1 MQDPPERNK
10 PSGTEPSVQRVRHL
24 TVSDQDDGQ
33 RLDNWLL
40 RQAKGVPK
48 SHIYKLVRS
57 GQVRINGGRA
67 KVSVRLATG
76 DVVRMPPMQ
85 LRAQEAARV
94 PDRLLG
100 VLKASVVME
109 TDDFLVINKPPGIAV
124 HGGSGLAFGA
134 IDGLRQA
141 LNSPNL
147 ELAHRLDRATSGALL
162 VARDRRRCRVLQ
174 EQFRTRLVGK
184 HYVALVCGN
193 WPDALKTV
201 NLPLSANSEHA
212 GERRVLVDPK
222 NGKPSTTH
230 MTVAERFADACLL
243 DIQLET
249 GRTHQIRVHS
259 ASKGHPIIG
268 DERYGGNQENQRFR
282 RMGLNRLYLH
292 SSHIAFEWDGE
303 RVSCEVPV
311 DADWLSAVER
321 LRHFKK

>member
-1 MQDPPERNK
+1 MQGPPEPSN
-10 PSGTEPSVQRVRHL
+10 PSGTESPVQRVRHL

-76 DVVRMPPMQ
+76 DVIRMPPMQ
-85 LRAQEAARV
+85 VRSQEAVRV
-94 PDRLLG
+94 PDGLLRA
-100 VLKASVVME
+100 LKKSIVME

-141 LNSPNL
+141 LGSPNL

-184 HYVALVCGN
+184 HYQALVCGD
-193 WPDALKTV
+193 WPQKMATV

-212 GERRVLVDPK
+212 GERRVMVDYA

-230 MTVAERFADACLL
+230 MKVAERFAQASLL
-243 DIQLET
+243 NIQLET
-249 GRTHQIRVHS
+249 GRTHQIRVHA
-259 ASKGHPIIG
+259 ASKGHPVVG
-268 DERYGGNQENQRFR
+268 DERYGDNQDNQRFR

-292 SSHIAFEWDGE
+292 SSHLAFEWEGE

-311 DADWLSAVER
+311 DADWLAALKQLR
-321 LRHFKK
+321 LSQK